1 MTITKAE
8 YLELL
13 TLKAKVRL
21 TESQLHRMKQLEKKR
36 GTPSNFEIAIDR
48 VKYQN

>member
-1 MTITKAE
+1 MNRQE

-13 TLKAKVRL
+13 TLKSKVLL
-21 TESQLHRMKQLEKKR
+21 TESQLHRMKLLEKKR
-36 GTPSNFEIAIDR
+36 GAPSNFEIAIDR